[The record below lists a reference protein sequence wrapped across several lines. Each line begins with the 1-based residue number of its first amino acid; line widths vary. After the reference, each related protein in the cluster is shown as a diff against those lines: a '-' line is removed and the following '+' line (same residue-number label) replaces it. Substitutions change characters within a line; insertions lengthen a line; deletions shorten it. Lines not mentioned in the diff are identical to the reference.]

1 MPFILLLAKRNHRDL
16 SDEGCVLMTAGIME
30 EDAHLMWM
38 IVVLVDEHQR
48 PLTVWTMESVSRH
61 QHVSLGIFRRGPF
74 RGDELGGKK
83 LRRRLQNLI
92 VIVDHEQVIRSP
104 AIGAGGVRRRV
115 RQIVIVVSGLAAGG
129 KKSRKGISEPKG
141 AKDVH

>member
-61 QHVSLGIFRRGPF
+61 QHVSLGIFHITGSAIEKMFGMFRLGPF
-74 RGDELGGKK
+74 LGDELGGKK

-104 AIGAGGVRRRV
+104 AIGAGDR
-115 RQIVIVVSGLAAGG
+115 
-129 KKSRKGISEPKG
+129 KSTRLNSSHLG
-141 AKDVH
+141 